1 MYNKKFLIC
10 IIGSILVFLFLYSL
24 FFSSYKKGNENTEIV
39 LYVGSGEKIVYKNPD
54 WYKFRKNGI
63 TFKKEGKRIIAGKNY
78 EVIIHLEDE

>member
-10 IIGSILVFLFLYSL
+10 IIGSFLFFLLVYL
-24 FFSSYKKGNENTEIV
+24 FLFSSYKKGNENTEIV
-39 LYVGSGEKIVYKNPD
+39 LHIGSGEKIVYTNPD

-63 TFKKEGKRIIAGKNY
+63 TFEKEGKRIIAGKNY